1 RATVADVAAL
11 VAANPD
17 LRVVLRELPIIA
29 PESEPAARMALAA
42 AAQGKYAAYHAAM
55 FAGPRPDAAS
65 IAAAAQKAGLDLPA
79 ARAFA
84 ARQDVGAELE

>member
-1 RATVADVAAL
+1 
-11 VAANPD
+11 
-17 LRVVLRELPIIA
+17 
-29 PESEPAARMALAA
+29 
-42 AAQGKYAAYHAAM
+42 AAM

-84 ARQDVGAELE
+84 ARQDVGAELEHNLAFARQLGINGTPAFAIGGQIIPGAVGRDKLQDAVDAARK